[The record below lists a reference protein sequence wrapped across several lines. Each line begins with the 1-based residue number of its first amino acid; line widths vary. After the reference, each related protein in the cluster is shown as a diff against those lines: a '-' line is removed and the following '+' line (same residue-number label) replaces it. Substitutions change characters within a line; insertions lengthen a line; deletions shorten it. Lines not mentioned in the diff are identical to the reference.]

1 MGAIV
6 TRWRWLLIVP
16 FLWVSVPG
24 VSSAFTYTAPIDGP
38 GDEEQGYWPRCLG
51 LPGAHSIDLRP
62 FIGVD
67 RHLCV
72 SDVMPED
79 MTGVEVLGD
88 RLDDDLTAERRT
100 KLETLSKK
108 ALAGRTVTD
117 TIANLLRDKLRA
129 GRNGK
134 LEIWLGGKV
143 PIYQRTAWVDFED
156 HGLVADLANAA
167 ARSILWAMLTP
178 NTVWAA
184 THGPDTFTGADG
196 DLAGSLTWTEFT
208 LTTWTRTSN
217 KAQATGDTVG
227 SAAEARADHDAD
239 TDDFEVSADMTYTY
253 GGGAQMRC
261 TVIGRKANNAT
272 RTYYGFG
279 AQRDSGVDVYRL
291 ISRSAGSP
299 TTLGDSAGATS
310 TTFTP
315 KLRMDGTSISGFVG
329 GALVV
334 GPVTDATTSGNTRG
348 GLAYVGLTGD
358 TCTADNVLIADYTEP
373 TGSGAL
379 QRRNH

>member
-1 MGAIV
+1 
-6 TRWRWLLIVP
+6 
-16 FLWVSVPG
+16 
-24 VSSAFTYTAPIDGP
+24 
-38 GDEEQGYWPRCLG
+38 
-51 LPGAHSIDLRP
+51 
-62 FIGVD
+62 
-67 RHLCV
+67 
-72 SDVMPED
+72 MPED

-184 THGPDTFTGADG
+184 SHGPDTFTGADG
-196 DLAGSLTWTEFT
+196 NLAGSLTWTEFT

-217 KAQATGDTVG
+217 RADASGSTAG
-227 SAAEARADHDAD
+227 SAAEARADHDTA
-239 TDDFEVSADMTYTY
+239 TDDFEVSADMTYTW
-253 GGGAQMRC
+253 GSAGNMRC
-261 TVIGRKANNAT
+261 AVMGRKDSTAT
-272 RTYYGFG
+272 RSYYQFG
-279 AQRDSGVDVYRL
+279 AQRDSGVNVYRL

-299 TTLGDSAGATS
+299 STLGDSAGATS
-310 TTFTP
+310 GTFSP

-329 GALVV
+329 GSLVV
-334 GPVTDATTSGNTRG
+334 GPVTDGTTSGNTRG
-348 GLAYVGLTGD
+348 GLTYAGGEGD
-358 TCTADNVLIADYTEP
+358 ACTADNVLIADYTAP

-379 QRRNH
+379 RRRAQ

>member
-1 MGAIV
+1 LISLRAALLLMIV
-6 TRWRWLLIVP
+6 LL
-16 FLWVSVPG
+16 PG
-24 VSSAFTYTAPIDGP
+24 ISPAFTYTAPIDGP

-51 LPGAHSIDLRP
+51 LPGYASIDLRP

-67 RHLCV
+67 RHLCS
-72 SDVMPED
+72 SDVLPAD

-88 RLDDDLTAERRT
+88 RLDDDMTAERRT
-100 KLETLSKK
+100 KLETLGKK

-143 PIYQRTAWVDFED
+143 PIYQRTAWVNFED
-156 HGLVADLANAA
+156 GGLVADLANAA

-184 THGPDTFTGADG
+184 SHGPDTFTGADAG
-196 DLAGSLTWTEFT
+196 VLAGDLTWTEVT
-208 LTTWTRTSN
+208 ATQWTRTGNRAEAAGTTSS
-217 KAQATGDTVG
+217 T
-227 SAAEARADHDAD
+227 AEARAEHDTS

-253 GGGAQMRC
+253 GSGGQLRC
-261 TVIGRKANNAT
+261 AVMGRKDSSTT
-272 RTYYGFG
+272 RTYYQFG
-279 AQRDSGVDVYRL
+279 AQRNTGENVYRL
-291 ISRSAGSP
+291 ISRSAGSV

-315 KLRMDGTSISGFVG
+315 KLRMDGTSISGFIN

-348 GLAYVGLTGD
+348 GMTYTGGSGD
-358 TCTADNVLIADYTEP
+358 VCTADNVVIADYTASA
-373 TGSGAL
+373 GNGAM